1 MKRILKILGW
11 SLVSLITILL
21 IIITVAVSYLTPKRL
36 TPIVERYANEYLT
49 DARLSVERIEISFW
63 STFPRF
69 DLDIRGLQLHSHVF
83 DRLPSATRDSLPEFA
98 DSLLSFSH
106 LNAGVNI
113 PRLLAGNIALYD
125 ITLESPAAN
134 IVIATPECSNFDIF
148 PPSDDKKKDDSPIEI
163 PDFSMGTFS
172 IIGSMP
178 VRYVSVPDSIDASV
192 CLSVTSLDGNN
203 APVYSL
209 DITGDAGATLP
220 SVSIPDIR
228 IGIGGDIDWSTS
240 HPMRVALDDFRI
252 SLGDVSTVVDTDLD
266 FENDFCIKSF
276 ALSLSETPVSSI
288 IALIPPDMR
297 GELDKLDTNLSI
309 ALGAELT
316 RPFTVGTDSLPSFTL
331 NVNVPEGAAEYDGMK
346 LSRFELKASAD
357 IDGDNLDRSTIDISR
372 LMAVGEGI
380 GFSLSANASDIISD
394 PHVSG
399 KFRGGLNIAR
409 LPRVILSTLPGT
421 VKGQLRADCD
431 FDLRKSYLDREL
443 FHKIRL
449 TGDATL
455 KDLLVEMPELP
466 VHVYS
471 NEMQLHLGT
480 NTSFVRDDVSVD
492 SLLTMSLSVDSV
504 ACIMEDLDLR
514 GHGIKIGVGC
524 RNTSSSSD
532 TTVINP
538 IGGRIQA
545 NRISLRTPADSTRIY
560 LREASIG
567 GALSRFKGNARQPQL
582 LLNISTSSALY
593 ADRIN
598 RAMLSGAN
606 ASLTIHPS
614 ALPSAQRRFAMMDSL
629 RKAHPTLSRDSLQ
642 ALSRKITR
650 ERYASRRVRNDSLR
664 HAPAGNDDRAGIE
677 VDRSLRQMLR
687 QWQASGSLKSERMRL
702 FTPLFPLRNRIDSLN
717 IDFTTDSIHIHET
730 HVQVGHSDFA
740 LDGSISNISKALTSR
755 NGSQSLIAR
764 LNLRSDTINVN
775 ELAAAVFAGAAFA
788 DRDTTGIIAIA
799 APVDENTG
807 EQQLQ
812 SSLDMTTAAVD
823 STSVLIIPAN
833 LEATVDV
840 KAGHI
845 VYSDLVFHD
854 FRGTLNAFD
863 GALNLAQ
870 LGARSDIG
878 ALNLNAL
885 YTAPDKYDA
894 SFAFGLKVDGFHIR
908 EFLDLVPAIDSLMPL
923 LQDFDGIINADI
935 AATTDLDT
943 AMNIEIPSLKAAV
956 RLSGDSLVVMDKE
969 TFRKIGKWLLFKDK
983 QHNMI
988 DSMTVEMIVDNS
1000 QLQMFPFMFNLD
1012 RYKLGIAG
1020 SNDLAMNLNYHIAV
1034 LKSPLPFKFG
1044 INVSGTPDDM
1054 KIRLG
1059 KAKFNEKNMARTVS
1073 IADTTRVNLVREIRN
1088 VFSRG
1093 VRNSRTERLIINSD
1107 AMRGADNTAVD
1118 QSADTISRAD
1128 SLYFIREG
1136 LLPAPPAPEPT
1147 TDKKKK

>member
-1 MKRILKILGW
+1 
-11 SLVSLITILL
+11 
-21 IIITVAVSYLTPKRL
+21 
-36 TPIVERYANEYLT
+36 
-49 DARLSVERIEISFW
+49 
-63 STFPRF
+63 
-69 DLDIRGLQLHSHVF
+69 
-83 DRLPSATRDSLPEFA
+83 
-98 DSLLSFSH
+98 
-106 LNAGVNI
+106 
-113 PRLLAGNIALYD
+113 
-125 ITLESPAAN
+125 
-134 IVIATPECSNFDIF
+134 
-148 PPSDDKKKDDSPIEI
+148 
-163 PDFSMGTFS
+163 
-172 IIGSMP
+172 
-178 VRYVSVPDSIDASV
+178 
-192 CLSVTSLDGNN
+192 
-203 APVYSL
+203 
-209 DITGDAGATLP
+209 
-220 SVSIPDIR
+220 
-228 IGIGGDIDWSTS
+228 
-240 HPMRVALDDFRI
+240 
-252 SLGDVSTVVDTDLD
+252 
-266 FENDFCIKSF
+266 
-276 ALSLSETPVSSI
+276 
-288 IALIPPDMR
+288 
-297 GELDKLDTNLSI
+297 
-309 ALGAELT
+309 
-316 RPFTVGTDSLPSFTL
+316 
-331 NVNVPEGAAEYDGMK
+331 
-346 LSRFELKASAD
+346 
-357 IDGDNLDRSTIDISR
+357 
-372 LMAVGEGI
+372 
-380 GFSLSANASDIISD
+380 
-394 PHVSG
+394 
-399 KFRGGLNIAR
+399 
-409 LPRVILSTLPGT
+409 
-421 VKGQLRADCD
+421 
-431 FDLRKSYLDREL
+431 
-443 FHKIRL
+443 
-449 TGDATL
+449 
-455 KDLLVEMPELP
+455 
-466 VHVYS
+466 
-471 NEMQLHLGT
+471 
-480 NTSFVRDDVSVD
+480 RDDVSGD
-492 SLLTMSLSVDSV
+492 SLRTMSLIVDSV

-833 LEATVDV
+833 LEATVNV

-923 LQDFDGIINADI
+923 LQDFDGIINAD
-935 AATTDLDT
+935 
-943 AMNIEIPSLKAAV
+943 
-956 RLSGDSLVVMDKE
+956 
-969 TFRKIGKWLLFKDK
+969 
-983 QHNMI
+983 
-988 DSMTVEMIVDNS
+988 
-1000 QLQMFPFMFNLD
+1000 
-1012 RYKLGIAG
+1012 
-1020 SNDLAMNLNYHIAV
+1020 
-1034 LKSPLPFKFG
+1034 
-1044 INVSGTPDDM
+1044 
-1054 KIRLG
+1054 
-1059 KAKFNEKNMARTVS
+1059 
-1073 IADTTRVNLVREIRN
+1073 
-1088 VFSRG
+1088 
-1093 VRNSRTERLIINSD
+1093 
-1107 AMRGADNTAVD
+1107 
-1118 QSADTISRAD
+1118 
-1128 SLYFIREG
+1128 
-1136 LLPAPPAPEPT
+1136 
-1147 TDKKKK
+1147 